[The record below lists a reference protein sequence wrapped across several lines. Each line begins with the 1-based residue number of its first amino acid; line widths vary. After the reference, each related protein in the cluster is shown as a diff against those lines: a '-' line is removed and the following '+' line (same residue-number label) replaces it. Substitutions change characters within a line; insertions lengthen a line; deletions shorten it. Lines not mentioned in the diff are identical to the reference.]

1 MMIGTIQ
8 AARLLKICTQRV
20 RQLLYQGRIVG
31 AKKIGRF
38 WQIPIFNGM
47 PKVKAGKRGPKGTW
61 RKRLS
66 SSETLIH
73 VNSQKIKSNSNNGTC
88 EPVILVR
95 SGSQKIEAH
104 HVIIHGSCE
113 VIYSPDDALGS
124 GAKVWVR
131 VDSDV
136 VVIPSLFA
144 DMTQCESSEPS
155 YV

>member
-1 MMIGTIQ
+1 MIGTTQ

-20 RQLLYQGRIVG
+20 RQLLYEGRIVG
-31 AKKIGRF
+31 AKKIGKF
-38 WQIPIFNGM
+38 WQIPTFKGM
-47 PKVKAGKRGPKGTW
+47 PKIKVGKRGPKGTW

-66 SSETLIH
+66 SSPTLIH
-73 VNSQKIKSNSNNGTC
+73 VNSQKIKSNSNNGTN

-95 SGSQKIEAH
+95 SGLQKIEAH
-104 HVIIHGSCE
+104 HVRINGSCE
-113 VIYSPDDALGS
+113 VIYSPDDSLAC

-136 VVIPSLFA
+136 VVIPSIFA
-144 DMTQCESSEPS
+144 DMTQLESSELS